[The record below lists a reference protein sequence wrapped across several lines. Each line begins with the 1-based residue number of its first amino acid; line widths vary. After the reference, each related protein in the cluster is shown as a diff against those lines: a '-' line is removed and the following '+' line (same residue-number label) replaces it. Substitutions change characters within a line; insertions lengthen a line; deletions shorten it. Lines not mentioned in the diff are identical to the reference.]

1 MPSESCFAPEVD
13 LTFAQQQS
21 QAAVTR
27 PMSWNLAAAKALM
40 LELRQ
45 TAMTNERKT
54 GKKPPTRSSPRPQRV
69 RLAGFAQ
76 SLAKEWRRLGL
87 PAANARVVVAVSGGA
102 DSVALLLSMNELVDA
117 NKLRLKLFVA
127 HLDHSLRK
135 DSRADARWVK
145 ALARRLGHES
155 LARRVNVK
163 ALAAGSGDN
172 LEQAA
177 RRARYKFLAKVAKE
191 KQAVVVLTA
200 HTMDDQAETVVLN
213 LLRGSG
219 MDGLSGMEPARQ
231 LGEGSE
237 IILARPLLGWA
248 RRTDT
253 ENYCR
258 SLAVEFLTDEMNTDE
273 KFTRVR
279 VRRQLLPQM
288 ESFNPKIVEGLART
302 AELLRED
309 FAALDRAASRLLE
322 LAIEDGAG
330 SRLRID
336 LLALAPTALRRRA
349 LRQWIEQ
356 GRGDLKRIER
366 VHVLAVE
373 SLLFGDRGGRVI
385 ELPGGPK
392 VLRRQKWLEFA

>member
-102 DSVALLLSMNELVDA
+102 DSVALVLSMNELVDA

-127 HLDHSLRK
+127 HLDHGLEK
-135 DSRADARWVK
+135 DSRADACWVT
-145 ALARRLGHES
+145 ALASQLGHES

-177 RRARYKFLAKVAKE
+177 RRARYKFLARVAKE

>member
-1 MPSESCFAPEVD
+1 MNS
-13 LTFAQQQS
+13 
-21 QAAVTR
+21 
-27 PMSWNLAAAKALM
+27 NLAVAKELM

-45 TAMTNERKT
+45 TIMPNARKT
-54 GKKPPTRSSPRPQRV
+54 GKKRPARASSQTQRGV
-69 RLAGFAQ
+69 RLTAFAR
-76 SLAKEWRRLGL
+76 SLRKEWRRLGL
-87 PAANARVVVAVSGGA
+87 PEANARIVVAVSGGA
-102 DSVALLLSMNELVDA
+102 DSVALLCGLNELMQS
-117 NKLRLKLFVA
+117 KKLKLKLLVA
-127 HLDHSLRK
+127 HLDHGLRK

-145 ALARRLGHES
+145 ALANQLGHES
-155 LARRVNVK
+155 LARRVDVK

-177 RRARYKFLAKVAKE
+177 RRVRYKFLVKVAKE
-191 KQAVVVLTA
+191 KRAVAVLTA

-219 MDGLSGMEPARQ
+219 MDGLSGMEPARRM
-231 LGEGSE
+231 GEGSE

-248 RRTDT
+248 RRRDT

-258 SLAVEFLTDEMNTDE
+258 TLEVEFLTDEMNSDE
-273 KFTRVR
+273 EFTRVR

-309 FAALDRAASRLLE
+309 SAALDQGAGRLLE
-322 LAIEDGAG
+322 LAMEDGAG

-373 SLLFGDRGGRVI
+373 GLLFGDRGGRVI
-385 ELPGGPK
+385 ELPGGARI
-392 VLRRQKWLEFA
+392 VRRQQWLQFALS

>member
-1 MPSESCFAPEVD
+1 
-13 LTFAQQQS
+13 
-21 QAAVTR
+21 
-27 PMSWNLAAAKALM
+27 
-40 LELRQ
+40 
-45 TAMTNERKT
+45 MTSSRKT
-54 GKKPPTRSSPRPQRV
+54 GKKRPARASLPRTQRGV
-69 RLAGFAQ
+69 RLTAFAR
-76 SLAKEWRRLGL
+76 SLLKEWRRLGL

-102 DSVALLLSMNELVDA
+102 DSVSLLSALNELIQA
-117 NKLRLKLFVA
+117 KKLKLKLFVA
-127 HLDHSLRK
+127 HLDHGLRK

-145 ALARRLGHES
+145 ALAKRLGHES
-155 LARRVNVK
+155 LARRVDVK

-177 RRARYKFLAKVAKE
+177 RGARYKFLAKVAKE
-191 KQAVVVLTA
+191 KRAVVVLTA

-219 MDGLSGMEPARQ
+219 MDGLSGMEPARR
-231 LGEGSE
+231 LGAGSE

-248 RRTDT
+248 RRRDT
-253 ENYCR
+253 ENYCH
-258 SLAVEFLTDEMNTDE
+258 SQAVEFLTDEMNTDE

-309 FAALDRAASRLLE
+309 SAALDQAASRLLE
-322 LAIEDGAG
+322 LAMEDGAS

-336 LLALAPTALRRRA
+336 LLALAPAALRRRA

-385 ELPGGPK
+385 ELPGGPN
-392 VLRRQKWLEFA
+392 VLRRQKWLQFVS

>member
-1 MPSESCFAPEVD
+1 
-13 LTFAQQQS
+13 
-21 QAAVTR
+21 
-27 PMSWNLAAAKALM
+27 MSWNLAVAKALM

-45 TAMTNERKT
+45 TAMTNDRKT
-54 GKKPPTRSSPRPQRV
+54 GKKPPARASSPRTQRI

-76 SLAKEWRRLGL
+76 SLRKEWRRLGL
-87 PAANARVVVAVSGGA
+87 PVANARVVVAVSGGA

-117 NKLRLKLFVA
+117 TKLRLQLFVA
-127 HLDHSLRK
+127 PLDHGLRK
-135 DSRADARWVK
+135 DSRADARWVT
-145 ALARRLGHES
+145 ALARQLGHES

-177 RRARYKFLAKVAKE
+177 RRARYKFLARVAKE
-191 KQAVVVLTA
+191 KRALVVLTA

-219 MDGLSGMEPARQ
+219 MDGLSGMDPARR
-231 LGEGSE
+231 LGWGSE

-322 LAIEDGAG
+322 LSMEDGPG

-336 LLALAPTALRRRA
+336 LLALAPTALRRRP

-356 GRGDLKRIER
+356 GRGHLKRIER
-366 VHVLAVE
+366 VHVLGVGD
-373 SLLFGDRGGRVI
+373 LLF
-385 ELPGGPK
+385 
-392 VLRRQKWLEFA
+392 

>member
-1 MPSESCFAPEVD
+1 MN
-13 LTFAQQQS
+13 
-21 QAAVTR
+21 
-27 PMSWNLAAAKALM
+27 WNLAAAKALM

-45 TAMTNERKT
+45 TAMTNDRKT
-54 GKKPPTRSSPRPQRV
+54 GKKPPARASSPRPQRV

-76 SLAKEWRRLGL
+76 SLRKEWRRLGL

-102 DSVALLLSMNELVDA
+102 DSVALLCALNELTQSK
-117 NKLRLKLFVA
+117 KLKLKLFVA
-127 HLDHSLRK
+127 HLDHGLRK
-135 DSRADARWVK
+135 DSRADARWVT
-145 ALARRLGHES
+145 ALARQLGHES

-177 RRARYKFLAKVAKE
+177 RRARYKFLARVAKE
-191 KQAVVVLTA
+191 KRALVVLTA

-219 MDGLSGMEPARQ
+219 MDGLSGMDPARR
-231 LGEGSE
+231 LGWGSE

-258 SLAVEFLTDEMNTDE
+258 SLAVEFLTDAMNTDE

-288 ESFNPKIVEGLART
+288 KSFNPKIIEGLART

-322 LAIEDGAG
+322 LAMKDGAG

-349 LRQWIEQ
+349 LRQWIKQ

-366 VHVLAVE
+366 GHVLAVE

-385 ELPGGPK
+385 ELPGGPR
-392 VLRRQKWLEFA
+392 VLRRQKWLQLAVS